1 MGGGGGGWN
10 PFEGVSWNTPF
21 GGSQLGQ
28 TLYGGTNGGVN
39 SVFNNVSWDKPLGDN
54 SMVGQALYGNSQAPL
69 TSEGKDKN
77 TGDQVIVPGTGGSST
92 TNDPQFGGTIV
103 APPASATST
112 PTTMPSIANRGGT
125 FARFGN
131 NAAENALRQ
140 SYLGA
145 LKPNY
150 GFTFQNQANPY
161 KAVSTPTV
169 NSNK

>member
-1 MGGGGGGWN
+1 MGGGGGGGGWN
-10 PFEGVSWNTPF
+10 PFEGVSWNKPF
-21 GGSQLGQ
+21 GDSAASNLVGGAGGISSMGQ
-28 TLYGGTNGGVN
+28 G
-39 SVFNNVSWDKPLGDN
+39 VSWNKPFGDTSSLGL
-54 SMVGQALYGNSQAPL
+54 ALYGNSNAPL

-103 APPASATST
+103 APPASTST

-161 KAVSTPTV
+161 KAVSTPNV